1 MMAGVKR
8 KLASAVVL
16 CCVLGALFGCEDAKY
31 LMGSTVL
38 EVTYSEDGGVELLA
52 LENITMDKV
61 VMNDGNCEMFD
72 RYKKMF
78 PASLKTGDKM
88 YLGTNCRNWVKMTV
102 HANDGYMY
110 HYRR

>member
-38 EVTYSEDGGVELLA
+38 EVTYNERGDVELLA

-61 VMNDGNCEMFD
+61 VMNDGNCEISD
-72 RYKKMF
+72 RDKKRF
-78 PASLKTGDKM
+78 PVSLKTGDKM
-88 YLGTNCRNWVKMTV
+88 FLRTNCSNWVKMTV
-102 HANDGYMY
+102 HDNDGYMY
-110 HYRR
+110 HYKR